1 MTRINLLPWREERR
15 VRQQRN
21 FYIMIGMA
29 VIFAGLGVLLAH
41 LYVATLIEHQEA
53 RNNFLKKEITRLK
66 RVEKEIREM
75 ERSEASLRARLGAIQ
90 DLQRTRPD
98 IVRALDELVRRAWGR
113 AGRILAEYPH
123 LETILN
129 DPERLVID
137 IREQIETYRDPS
149 KPCVVVSAH
158 QSNWE
163 IAASALA
170 KLGIPNASLYS
181 PPTNPYLDR
190 MLHTSRQALNC
201 ELLPRDNS
209 ARLLVRALKQGRSV
223 GIVMDRRVDDGK
235 PIPFFG
241 RDKPSTIMPAWL
253 ALKYGCDLVPLK
265 VERLRDARYR
275 ATLYPPV
282 RPADPDADPTQQA
295 IDMTRQLHGQFEQ
308 WIRENPQDWFCSK
321 RLWPKGKM
329 AGSEQPEEA
338 PEGEK
343 HAA

>member
-1 MTRINLLPWREERR
+1 MAEFILGNSLRKLAREHRPLQRLLWRLDFAMIWLLVKLFALLPVDTASRIGER
-15 VRQQRN
+15 
-21 FYIMIGMA
+21 IGA
-29 VIFAGLGVLLAH
+29 WIGP
-41 LYVATLIEHQEA
+41 
-53 RNNFLKKEITRLK
+53 RLK
-66 RVEKEIREM
+66 RKSMIFKENMAVAFPALE
-75 ERSEASLRARLGAIQ
+75 EAE
-90 DLQRTRPD
+90 
-98 IVRALDELVRRAWGR
+98 LDELVCRAWGR

-137 IREQIETYRDPS
+137 IREEIETYRDPS

-181 PPTNPYLDR
+181 PPTNPHLDR
-190 MLHTSRQALNC
+190 MLHDSRLALNC

-253 ALKYGCDLVPLK
+253 ALKYDCDLVPLK

-282 RPADPDADPTQQA
+282 RPADPGADPTQQA
-295 IDMTRQLHGQFEQ
+295 IDMTRQLHQQFEQ

-321 RLWPKGKM
+321 RLWPKGKI
-329 AGSEQPEEA
+329 ASSEQPEDA